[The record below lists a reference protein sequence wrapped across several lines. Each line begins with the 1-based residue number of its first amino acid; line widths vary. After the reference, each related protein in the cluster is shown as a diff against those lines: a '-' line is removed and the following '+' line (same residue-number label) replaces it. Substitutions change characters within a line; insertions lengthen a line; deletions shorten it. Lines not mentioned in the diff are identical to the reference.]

1 MRGGEGRRLCPN
13 PTLGTTLGFWAV
25 SSACACLL
33 SSVIVVLVCFI
44 AGAVAGGEKEEW
56 GAKMRVWSDWG
67 ERPFALFLLIC
78 RKVSVSLYR
87 EG

>member
-1 MRGGEGRRLCPN
+1 MGRRLCPN

-56 GAKMRVWSDWG
+56 GRKMRVRR
-67 ERPFALFLLIC
+67 ERGKRPVAVFLLIC
-78 RKVSVSLYR
+78 SKVSVSLYR